1 MCVCGAGKVASVCCG
16 AGKVASVCMWG
27 WEGS

>member
-27 WEGS
+27 REGS

>member
-1 MCVCGAGKVASVCCG
+1 MYAGLGRSCVYVCG

-27 WEGS
+27 REGS